1 MIRRFKFESYN
12 IMFFLFNQLDHSK
25 YRIDIYILSSH
36 STRKPHMIALSV
48 PNVQHTIMECQGDR
62 ISKHETWKI
71 KSIV

>member
-1 MIRRFKFESYN
+1 
-12 IMFFLFNQLDHSK
+12 MFFLFNQLDHSK

-62 ISKHETWKI
+62 ISKHET
-71 KSIV
+71 